1 MRICRGSISIVF
13 GLLVPQP
20 VAVAI
25 ATIVLAAVSTR
36 TPMIVQSSASKI
48 IQPAEQASLD
58 IVRSPVIEPI
68 SAASRLA
75 SRRCPAEQLRAVLR
89 SFAAIRRVSSRVGRF
104 AAARRPASFSN
115 INSRAPVC
123 GRLISNQSDEIRS
136 LATQT

>member
-36 TPMIVQSSASKI
+36 TPMIVHCPPARSSNLLNK
-48 IQPAEQASLD
+48 PSLD

-68 SAASRLA
+68 
-75 SRRCPAEQLRAVLR
+75 PA
-89 SFAAIRRVSSRVGRF
+89 FFVGTGDGGNG
-104 AAARRPASFSN
+104 SY
-115 INSRAPVC
+115 
-123 GRLISNQSDEIRS
+123 DEPPT
-136 LATQT
+136 L

>member
-48 IQPAEQASLD
+48 IQPAEQA
-58 IVRSPVIEPI
+58 
-68 SAASRLA
+68 A
-75 SRRCPAEQLRAVLR
+75 
-89 SFAAIRRVSSRVGRF
+89 
-104 AAARRPASFSN
+104 
-115 INSRAPVC
+115 
-123 GRLISNQSDEIRS
+123 
-136 LATQT
+136 

>member
-68 SAASRLA
+68 
-75 SRRCPAEQLRAVLR
+75 PV
-89 SFAAIRRVSSRVGRF
+89 FFVGTGDGGNG
-104 AAARRPASFSN
+104 SY
-115 INSRAPVC
+115 
-123 GRLISNQSDEIRS
+123 DEPPT
-136 LATQT
+136 L